1 MLQGI
6 SIDWR
11 YQSAALP
18 PGVMT
23 DMPFQLDALG
33 LYQVLPPCHFLF
45 NNTSTE
51 SCNTSAVMVKGI
63 GPGKSRA
70 QELERGAYMWE
81 C

>member
-1 MLQGI
+1 MAVRCRV

-33 LYQVLPPCHFLF
+33 LYQVSLPAGSSHPALHTLLSLF
-45 NNTSTE
+45 TDAEGTAWIIFCLE
-51 SCNTSAVMVKGI
+51 S
-63 GPGKSRA
+63 
-70 QELERGAYMWE
+70 
-81 C
+81 